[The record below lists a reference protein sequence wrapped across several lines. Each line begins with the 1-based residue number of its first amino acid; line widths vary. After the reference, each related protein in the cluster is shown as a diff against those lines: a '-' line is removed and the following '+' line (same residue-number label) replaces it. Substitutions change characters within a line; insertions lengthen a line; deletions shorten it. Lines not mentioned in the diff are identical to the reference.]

1 MRLAHLPLLVL
12 ATAAAVAQ
20 SPTFAEPVRLKAG
33 DKFLGKDRPYPSPV
47 YHDMDADGR
56 VDIVVGDLA
65 GNLTVAPRT
74 ADKAPVF
81 DAEYKVMDAEG
92 RLLDLQ
98 NW

>member
-1 MRLAHLPLLVL
+1 MRLTLTPLLVL
-12 ATAAAVAQ
+12 ASAAAVAQ

-47 YHDMDADGR
+47 YHDMDRDGR
-56 VDIVVGDLA
+56 ADIVVGDLA

-74 ADKAPVF
+74 AGALTTF
-81 DAEYKVMDAEG
+81 GAEYKVMDAEG
-92 RLLDLQ
+92 KLLDLQ